1 MQRTLLISFF
11 MLLFLAACQSPPPE
25 ENAYVTFIENAVEKT
40 FTLPYAMT
48 VEEFLSQANI
58 VWDENDR
65 IVPPLYTQVTNGTRI
80 TIVRVDEEEK
90 CEMEVIPF
98 QDQRVPNQG
107 FQPGDERVQRQGQNG
122 EQRVCYRISYENGV
136 QQQRI
141 QLGEPEIITEPVDRI
156 IIYGVERVVEPIPI
170 TGNLAYLNNSNAW
183 LIRGSSTDN
192 KPLTVSSDLDSM
204 VFALSLDGRY
214 LLFTREAQET
224 AAFVNELWAVD
235 TTNPEQLIQLSI
247 TDVLY
252 AEWLPTPDYSI
263 SYSTGQVYELQ
274 PGWTAFNNLF
284 ISRIDP
290 LTGDFFNPR
299 LIVEDSC
306 RGLYCWW
313 GTVFDWSPDGL
324 QLAWAQAEAIGLYNA
339 DNEPVP
345 LTNFDSFRNLQEWS
359 WRANLSWSW
368 DASLIATVIHGPSA
382 PNQPTDTSPIFSVVV
397 LDTEGN
403 FEAMIAEGAG
413 MWAQPQFSPQLE
425 TPDNLY
431 PQGYLAYLRAK
442 IPNEPVYG
450 EYELVVADRDGSN
463 ARVLFPPENQE
474 GIRWGDSQHLS
485 LSPRM
490 FTWSPDGRQIA
501 LIYQGNLY
509 IIDVATEDVYQ
520 MTFDGGSENPVW
532 SR

>member
-1 MQRTLLISFF
+1 MQKTLLISLL
-11 MLLFLAACQSPPPE
+11 MLLFLAACQAPPPE
-25 ENAYVTFIENAVEKT
+25 ENAYVTFIENNVERT
-40 FTLPYAMT
+40 FTLPNAMT

-58 VWDENDR
+58 LWDENDR

-80 TIVRVDEEEK
+80 TIVRVEEEEV

-98 QDQRVPNQG
+98 QDERVPNQG
-107 FQPGDERVQRQGQNG
+107 FEPGEERVQLQGQNG
-122 EQRVCYRISYENGV
+122 EQRVCYRIIYENSV

-141 QLGEPEIITEPVDRI
+141 QLGEPEVIREPVNRI
-156 IIYGVERVVEPIPI
+156 VIYGVERIVEPIPI
-170 TGNLAYLNNSNAW
+170 VGNLAYLNNGNAW
-183 LIRGSSTDN
+183 LIRRSSRENT
-192 KPLTVSSDLDSM
+192 PLTISSDLDSM
-204 VFALSLDGRY
+204 VFSLSLDGRY

-224 AAFVNELWAVD
+224 EAFVNELWAVD
-235 TTNPEQLIQLSI
+235 TSNPEQLVQLSI

-252 AEWLPTPDYSI
+252 AEWLPTQDYSI
-263 SYSTGQVYELQ
+263 SYSTGQVQELL
-274 PGWTAFNNLF
+274 PGWRAFNNLF

-290 LTGDFFNPR
+290 VTGNFFNPR
-299 LIVEDSC
+299 LLVPESA
-306 RGLYCWW
+306 RGLYSWW
-313 GTVFDWSPDGL
+313 GTVFDWSPDG
-324 QLAWAQAEAIGLYNA
+324 QRLAWAQAEAVGLYNA

-345 LTNFDSFRNLQEWS
+345 LVSFDNFRNLQDWS

-368 DASLIATVIHGPSA
+368 DGSLIATVIHGPA
-382 PNQPTDTSPIFSVVV
+382 IPNQPPDTSPIFSVVV
-397 LDTEGN
+397 LDAEGN
-403 FEAMIAEGAG
+403 FEAMVAEGAG

-425 TPDNLY
+425 TPENVY

-442 IPNEPVYG
+442 VPNEPVYG

-474 GIRWGDSQHLS
+474 GIRWGSSAHFS
-485 LSPRM
+485 LSPNI

-501 LIYQGNLY
+501 IIYQGNLFL
-509 IIDVATEDVYQ
+509 IDVATATAYQ